1 MKVKTSIT
9 LSRAALRVADR
20 LAGKGGNR
28 SQVIEAA
35 ILDFAARRERS
46 IRDARDR
53 AAIDRHA
60 DRLNREALDVL
71 DYQSE
76 RERQP

>member
-9 LSRAALRVADR
+9 LSKEALLAADR
-20 LAGKGGNR
+20 LAGRGGNR

-35 ILDFAARRERS
+35 ILDFAARRERAL
-46 IRDARDR
+46 RDVRDR
-53 AAIDRHA
+53 AAIDRNA

-71 DYQSE
+71 EYQSE
-76 RERQP
+76 A

>member
-9 LSRAALRVADR
+9 LSRQALLAVDR

-35 ILDFAARRERS
+35 ILDFAARRERTL
-46 IRDARDR
+46 RDARDR
-53 AAIDRHA
+53 AAIDRNA
-60 DRLNREALDVL
+60 ERLNREALDVL

-76 RERQP
+76 SFEG

>member
-9 LSRAALRVADR
+9 LSRQALLAADR

-35 ILDFAARRERS
+35 ILDFAARRERTL
-46 IRDARDR
+46 RDARDR
-53 AAIDRHA
+53 AAIDRNA
-60 DRLNREALDVL
+60 ERLNREALDVL

-76 RERQP
+76 SFEG